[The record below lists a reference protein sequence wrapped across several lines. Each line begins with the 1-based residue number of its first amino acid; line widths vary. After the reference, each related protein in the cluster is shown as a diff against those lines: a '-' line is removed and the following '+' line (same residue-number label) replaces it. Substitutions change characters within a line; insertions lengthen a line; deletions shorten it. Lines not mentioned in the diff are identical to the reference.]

1 MNNFPKYSLITL
13 LLIAAFASQAKAST
27 TSIIQPGFYFG
38 GHILVYQHEHPEN
51 TAIASAI
58 IDALLPFGAG
68 GFAGYQFTKYF
79 ALQAGYNTYAN
90 DGGYSI
96 DPQTGAHV
104 SPDHYKLHSIDILA
118 KGILP
123 IWSHLALTGF
133 GGAQILH
140 EDMYNEE
147 DELFTGTPL
156 YPSPIISSSKHTVV
170 MPEIGVGISVY
181 TWKWLSI
188 DLSVL
193 HSFRTNRNVHSL
205 TSVPLGITFHF
216 Y

>member
-1 MNNFPKYSLITL
+1 MNNFVNYLLIL
-13 LLIAAFASQAKAST
+13 FLLIATFATKANALP
-27 TSIIQPGFYFG
+27 TSVSQPGLYLG
-38 GHILVYQHEHPEN
+38 GHILYYQHQHPDN
-51 TAIASAI
+51 TAVTSAI
-58 IDALLPFGAG
+58 IDTILPFGAG

-90 DGGYSI
+90 DGGYSV

-140 EDMYNEE
+140 EDMYNEN
-147 DELFTGTPL
+147 DFFTGTPL

-193 HSFRTNRNVHSL
+193 HSFRTNRDVHSL